1 MNQKENNKVNDP
13 SKDENESTEM
23 IEQEEQSLAPVAKK
37 VEEEKSSEADDADKE
52 EVKAVSDDSDEPKEE
67 VKEEAKEE
75 VVEEKVVEKA
85 EEPEIKEEKEAV
97 SDDSDEP
104 KAVAEENSD
113 KPKEEVVEKEKEKED
128 DSELDTSKISFGE
141 DEEDERLWYVV
152 NTYSGYEDNVA
163 QALKQRIDSMDM
175 NDKIFD
181 VIVPKEKKVEIKNGK
196 KKIVEKKIFPGYV
209 LVQMEI
215 DEDSWYVV
223 RNTPSVTGFIGFG
236 NTPTAL
242 SVEEVK
248 SIQKRMGIEEPE
260 FKIDY
265 EIGESVKIVDGPFK
279 DFDGVISDIDKIR
292 GKIKVLVSMFGRET
306 PVELDAL
313 QIQRI

>member
-1 MNQKENNKVNDP
+1 MFSSMNQDEQTKKDSNTAQDVNP
-13 SKDENESTEM
+13 EQEIM
-23 IEQEEQSLAPVAKK
+23 IEPEHQITKTSEIPVDVDQDDISAKTEPAKTK
-37 VEEEKSSEADDADKE
+37 VERDAKTKS
-52 EVKAVSDDSDEPKEE
+52 
-67 VKEEAKEE
+67 AK
-75 VVEEKVVEKA
+75 
-85 EEPEIKEEKEAV
+85 
-97 SDDSDEP
+97 
-104 KAVAEENSD
+104 
-113 KPKEEVVEKEKEKED
+113 
-128 DSELDTSKISFGE
+128 DSEDEFKLDFTSGQSGE
-141 DEEDERLWYVV
+141 KQWYVI

-163 QALKQRIDSMDM
+163 QALKQRIDSLNM
-175 NDKIFD
+175 NDRIFD
-181 VIVPKEKKVEIKNGK
+181 VVVPKEKKVEIKNGK

-209 LVQMEI
+209 LVQMLV

-236 NTPTAL
+236 NKPSPL
-242 SVEEVK
+242 SPDEIK
-248 SIQKRMGIEEPE
+248 NIQKRMGIEEPE

-265 EIGESVKIVDGPFK
+265 EIGESVKIIDGPFK

>member
-1 MNQKENNKVNDP
+1 MFSSMNQDEQTKKDDNSNQEVNPEQEIMIEPEHQITTSPDSTEDSNQNSQPAAEKP
-13 SKDENESTEM
+13 SKT
-23 IEQEEQSLAPVAKK
+23 K
-37 VEEEKSSEADDADKE
+37 VERDAKTKS
-52 EVKAVSDDSDEPKEE
+52 
-67 VKEEAKEE
+67 AK
-75 VVEEKVVEKA
+75 
-85 EEPEIKEEKEAV
+85 
-97 SDDSDEP
+97 
-104 KAVAEENSD
+104 
-113 KPKEEVVEKEKEKED
+113 
-128 DSELDTSKISFGE
+128 DSEDEFKLDFTSGQAGE
-141 DEEDERLWYVV
+141 KQWYVI

-163 QALKQRIDSMDM
+163 QALKQRIDSLNM
-175 NDKIFD
+175 NDRIFD
-181 VIVPKEKKVEIKNGK
+181 VVVPKEKKVEIKNGK

-209 LVQMEI
+209 LVQMLV

-236 NTPTAL
+236 NKPSPL
-242 SVEEVK
+242 SPDEIK
-248 SIQKRMGIEEPE
+248 NIQKRMGIEEPE

-265 EIGESVKIVDGPFK
+265 EIGESVKIIDGPFK

>member
-1 MNQKENNKVNDP
+1 MNQEEKNKTNDP
-13 SKDENESTEM
+13 VQDNDKSQEL
-23 IEQEEQSLAPVAKK
+23 IEQEEQSLTPVPKVVEK
-37 VEEEKSSEADDADKE
+37 TPVEEVAEEK
-52 EVKAVSDDSDEPKEE
+52 KEE
-67 VKEEAKEE
+67 VKEIKEK
-75 VVEEKVVEKA
+75 VEEA
-85 EEPEIKEEKEAV
+85 P
-97 SDDSDEP
+97 
-104 KAVAEENSD
+104 
-113 KPKEEVVEKEKEKED
+113 VEKEDKNPVKEESKPDEAPTNTEES
-128 DSELDTSKISFGE
+128 SEEIDTSNISFGE
-141 DEEDERLWYVV
+141 NKEDERLWYVI
-152 NTYSGYEDNVA
+152 NTYSGYEDNVC

-175 NDKIFD
+175 SDKIFD

-209 LVQMEI
+209 LVQMEV

-242 SVEEVK
+242 SVDEVK
-248 SIQKRMGIEEPE
+248 NIQKRMGIEEPE